1 MLTVISSY
9 MNVQWIVTECS
20 SGDNKPYL
28 YNSFYLLFISGHAS
42 IVPGKDYTVIC
53 WCLFSAH
60 PRTLLWVRAQPGFYN
75 IYRLILYHNEKYY
88 YPDLSSG
95 YSVFRPTVC

>member
-1 MLTVISSY
+1 MPTVISSY

-53 WCLFSAH
+53 WCVFSSH
-60 PRTLLWVRAQPGFYN
+60 PRTLYGFE
-75 IYRLILYHNEKYY
+75 HS
-88 YPDLSSG
+88 PD
-95 YSVFRPTVC
+95 FIIFTD